1 MGEKSRPFRIKRLQL
16 NINRRIVAQCLATQT
31 ELFNQTHIAL

>member
-16 NINRRIVAQCLATQT
+16 NINRRIVAQRLATQT
-31 ELFNQTHIAL
+31 ELLDQTHIAL